1 VSVLCLDSRE
11 VVRVASVIEH
21 ELRRQGGRSTKPL
34 IRSALNEDDL
44 RWAGQAFK
52 HLENNG
58 KVTIAGWRVS
68 LGRAA

>member
-1 VSVLCLDSRE
+1 VSVLSLDSRE

-44 RWAGQAFK
+44 RWAGAAFK
-52 HLENNG
+52 LLADNG